1 MSAISFKQ
9 LSSNI
14 QSHIKTEAGYRV
26 ETLDGRY
33 FDLDE
38 NAFNYI
44 DVLVN
49 KLKGKH
55 DSSEL
60 NLKETSILKSFLKKD
75 LLILDGVTKNIE
87 LKKPK
92 RIILFREPSIRFV
105 SKLFS
110 FLIVN
115 RLVII
120 SLFLIAFTVIFYQLK
135 YVSDLDALASIS
147 SLSPL
152 GFLMVFL
159 LFYAASIVHEFG
171 HAVACAHLTGRCDE
185 IGLKFNYIFPAFY
198 CDVSPLLMEKSKSN
212 KIVIGFSGVYFQ
224 ILFTLCLIPFIS
236 YPEVF
241 LFQAISLMLVVMNL
255 YPFAKTDGYWMLCD
269 FLGYKNFFIG
279 VLTAYKES
287 RIGYKDIIFLIIYFV
302 TVCLLILLI
311 VNGFK
316 YAYSI
321 VIEQSYNWVNFYRA
335 FLFILQSIFVLLLT
349 KELYT
354 SIKSFR
360 QSKVQLNN
368 L

>member
-9 LSSNI
+9 LNSNI
-14 QSHIKTEAGYRV
+14 QNHIKTEAGYRV

-60 NLKETSILKSFLKKD
+60 SSKEVSILKSFLKND
-75 LLILDGVTKNIE
+75 LIILDDVTRDAE
-87 LKKPK
+87 LRKPK
-92 RIILFREPSIRFV
+92 RIVLFREPSIKLV
-105 SKLFS
+105 SNLFS
-110 FLIVN
+110 FFIVN
-115 RLVII
+115 RIVII
-120 SLFLIAFTVIFYQLK
+120 SLFLISFAAIFYQLK
-135 YVSDLDALASIS
+135 YVSELNALTSIS
-147 SLSPL
+147 SISPL
-152 GFLMVFL
+152 GFLMIFL
-159 LFYAASIVHEFG
+159 LFYIASIVHEFG
-171 HAVACAHLTGRCDE
+171 HAVACFHFTGRCKE

-198 CDVSPLLMEKSKSN
+198 CDVSPLLMEKNKSN

-224 ILFTLCLIPFIS
+224 ILFTLCLLPFVN

-255 YPFAKTDGYWMLCD
+255 YPFAKTDGYWILCD

-279 VLTAYKES
+279 VITAFKER
-287 RIGYKDIIFLIIYFV
+287 RIGYKDIIFLIIYFA
-302 TVCLLILLI
+302 TVCLLFFLI

-316 YAYSI
+316 YAYST
-321 VIEQSYNWVNFYRA
+321 VIEQNYNWVNFYRT
-335 FLFILQSIFVLLLT
+335 FLFLLQIIFVLLLT
-349 KELYT
+349 KELYI
-354 SIKSFR
+354 SIRSFD
-360 QSKVQLNN
+360 QSKIQLNH